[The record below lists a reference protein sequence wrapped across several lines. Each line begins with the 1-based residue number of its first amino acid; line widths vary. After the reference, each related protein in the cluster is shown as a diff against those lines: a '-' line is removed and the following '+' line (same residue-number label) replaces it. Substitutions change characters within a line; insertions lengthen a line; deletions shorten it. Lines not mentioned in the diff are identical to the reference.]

1 MFHMEHPRKRP
12 CFTWN
17 ISKMRCGLVF
27 WLYEAV
33 LLTVSYETLIVPKT
47 VLRIQF
53 LICFIWNNSRQMDA
67 NLQKI
72 DRRKFCL
79 KHTNGLFN
87 TGLRKFDFWK
97 WFCLRTS
104 GGLFWT
110 TKIQP
115 IWPFYRNYRKSV
127 LIFEQNSA
135 KIAKIIMRFQ
145 GHKNSSESAKI
156 GDRTALFGGS
166 AVCIRV
172 NFPCTHRRSACAYFI
187 VELWIKIVDNCGN
200 VNSFKERLR
209 SFMYRNTLFS
219 QYICRK

>member
-17 ISKMRCGLVF
+17 ISKMRCGLAF

-53 LICFIWNNSRQMDA
+53 LICFIWNNSRQIGAD
-67 NLQKI
+67 LHKI

-87 TGLRKFDFWK
+87 TGLRKSNFWK
-97 WFCLRTS
+97 IFCLRTS
-104 GGLFWT
+104 GWLFWT

-200 VNSFKERLR
+200 VYSSKDRLR